1 MYSDRSNMHIGCP
14 ITVCVKNRIKLKKAI
29 QVCTVLPEWSQC
41 CSVMSDS
48 LWPHCSLLGSSVH
61 GILQASIL
69 EWVAVPFSRV
79 SSKPRDQ
86 TQVFHI
92 AGRFFTIWVTREAPR
107 TLAWVAFTF
116 SRGFS
121 WLRNQT
127 RVSWI
132 AGRFFISWARGRPR
146 KLEWVAYPFSSRF
159 SWLRNQTRVS
169 CIAGRFFTNWAIRE
183 AN

>member
-1 MYSDRSNMHIGCP
+1 MYSDRSNMHIGCL
-14 ITVCVKNRIKLKKAI
+14 TVCVKNRIKLKKAI

-69 EWVAVPFSRV
+69 EWVAVPFSRA

-107 TLAWVAFTF
+107 TLAYTF

-127 RVSWI
+127 RISWI
-132 AGRFFISWARGRPR
+132 AGRFFISWATRGALQYWLHWYCSSWVTFKIIK
-146 KLEWVAYPFSSRF
+146 KL
-159 SWLRNQTRVS
+159 
-169 CIAGRFFTNWAIRE
+169 I
-183 AN
+183 